1 MCVRVRL
8 CARCRASMCLRERG
22 AVRSAAVHVYVSA
35 GVCGDLGCATPLR
48 RRHFAGATRV
58 GCARLSSCRTVHIA
72 IYLYVRVAYCDTDI
86 IDQVCAENPS
96 VRPAVGIHTHA

>member
-48 RRHFAGATRV
+48 RRASLARPVLAARV
-58 GCARLSSCRTVHIA
+58 RVRAVLYTLL
-72 IYLYVRVAYCDTDI
+72 LYVHV
-86 IDQVCAENPS
+86 
-96 VRPAVGIHTHA
+96 